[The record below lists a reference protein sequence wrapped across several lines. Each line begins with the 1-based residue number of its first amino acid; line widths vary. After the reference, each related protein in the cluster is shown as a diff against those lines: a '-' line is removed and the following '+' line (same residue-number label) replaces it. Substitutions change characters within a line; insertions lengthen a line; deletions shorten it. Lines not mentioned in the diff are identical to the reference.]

1 MIFLLNSDSLL
12 LDDRFSGLLLA
23 SHLVDFSCH
32 LIKFLVKD
40 INDLFSIMLCD
51 EIKETFDDGITKL
64 IGKFLDRIVNILSF
78 EGFLE
83 LVKIALGSKDCLDFL
98 GIFLWNLLSVL
109 ILLSLIDRVVG
120 NAEVSQESVRRND
133 LLLLR
138 ISIGSATLFSGWLI
152 LVEFSDNV
160 RKLVLDSL
168 ILLQSTSEG
177 STLGF
182 KLPQVARQLLV
193 G

>member
-1 MIFLLNSDSLL
+1 
-12 LDDRFSGLLLA
+12 
-23 SHLVDFSCH
+23 
-32 LIKFLVKD
+32 
-40 INDLFSIMLCD
+40 MLCD

-83 LVKIALGSKDCLDFL
+83 LVKIALASQDCLDFL